1 MRNTLAL
8 FLMAAALASCRPWG
22 DRQEAAQSG
31 AIAAPGD
38 GNGRVGNPV
47 KRGAEKVT
55 AETLP
60 KNLAVAQ
67 PDNGVSQ
74 PAASAGPII
83 PEPYRGRWGLV
94 AADCERGRSD
104 AKGLLTIG
112 DRTVRFY
119 ESVGTLRER
128 QPAIAT
134 SFSGVFAF
142 TGEGMNWERTI
153 TLSRQGN
160 QLRRVEEGGEE
171 GPVDLTY
178 TACPA

>member
-1 MRNTLAL
+1 MRNTFAL
-8 FLMAAALASCRPWG
+8 LLMATALASCRPWG
-22 DRQEAAQSG
+22 DRQDAAESG
-31 AIAAPGD
+31 TVAAPGD
-38 GNGRVGNPV
+38 GNGRVGDPV
-47 KRGAEKVT
+47 KRGAETVT

-60 KNLAVAQ
+60 SNLAVAD
-67 PDNGVSQ
+67 PGNSASE
-74 PAASAGPII
+74 PAASAPSVI
-83 PEPYRGRWGLV
+83 PERYRGRWGLGV
-94 AADCERGRSD
+94 ADCERGRSD

-112 DRTVRFY
+112 DRTLRFY

-171 GPVDLTY
+171 GPVEVTY
-178 TACPA
+178 TACAA